1 MKDSWIELFCD
12 DNAEMVMYHLLHLQI
27 QDFLDILHCQFIR
40 IEFYETNIA

>member
-1 MKDSWIELFCD
+1 MKIIGLNYFAT